1 MQASSQKK
9 QFIPMKNKNQLTLFE
24 EVAYFILISPAER
37 IRDWVIDQKR
47 RLHAEIPLSDFNL
60 YAIPHI
66 SLYKIKMEDNDEMIK
81 RKVSA
86 AIATHTSF
94 HQPLSGI
101 EYLIHGNVSFS
112 VCVKVAKPERIIA
125 LYQSLRETFKFKKTN
140 FHPHLTIARDMD
152 NNSKPVVQ
160 RLFQTMSYEDSF
172 LCNNVLIL
180 KKNLKVQDSKYEV
193 IFNGELK

>member
-1 MQASSQKK
+1 
-9 QFIPMKNKNQLTLFE
+9 MKSKNQLTLFE
-24 EVAYFILISPAER
+24 EVAYFILISPAKR

-81 RKVSA
+81 RKVST

-101 EYLIHGNVSFS
+101 EYLTHGNVSFS
-112 VCVKVAKPERIIA
+112 VCVKVAKPERIVA

-140 FHPHLTIARDMD
+140 FHPHLTIARGID
-152 NNSKPVVQ
+152 NNNKSAVQ
-160 RLFQTMSYEDSF
+160 RLFKMMNYEDSF
-172 LCNNVLIL
+172 FCDHVLIL
-180 KKNLKVQDSKYEV
+180 KKNLMLQDSKYEV